1 MARHMRRPL
10 AMDFLVLS
18 SRKRAGH
25 QLQMRTMMAADRS
38 NAAETSSSSSRTT
51 ATTSTKDE
59 VSAGRQLSGSSIKGT
74 LGKRFYK
81 NALVKPVFVSDRQL
95 QQQQQ
100 EKHGEEGEKI
110 EVSLDHRVLRT
121 PAKKPLRF
129 SNPALA
135 HAIAAEWEWQDSSG
149 VRSYTMPLM
158 KLASISIDQVP
169 KDRERI
175 IVTLLKY
182 CHTDALCCRASPDS
196 VLYDKQ
202 AKHWDPLLEWV
213 EAEIGARPVVSSSIF
228 GPSQPEDVVRGLEKC
243 LRGLND
249 WELAAIDSL
258 AGSARSI
265 VVALAIARNKLTIE
279 EAIEVI
285 RVEENHQ
292 VDDWGYV
299 EGGHDID
306 EADIRVRIAA
316 ASVFLRLL

>member
-10 AMDFLVLS
+10 AMEFLVLS
-18 SRKRAGH
+18 SRTRAGNH
-25 QLQMRTMMAADRS
+25 QLIRTMMAADSS
-38 NAAETSSSSSRTT
+38 NAAETSSTST
-51 ATTSTKDE
+51 TTSTKDE

-81 NALVKPVFVSDRQL
+81 NALVKPVSVSDRQL
-95 QQQQQ
+95 QQQQ